1 MTDGTNTVGSRS
13 IDHPPLVEWLDPRR
27 KPPRHKLGLI
37 GLGFLAVLP
46 TLLTP
51 LQALTVA
58 SAYFMAMFAMSW
70 DAVSGYT
77 GQISLG
83 HGVFFTAGGYTS
95 TLLNLEFGVD
105 PLLTI
110 PIGVLAA
117 VLAGLLIGIPT
128 LRLRGPYFALVTLIA
143 PLILLRIFVVYSD
156 VLGGT
161 TGLTRPDQLFGLQAG
176 DAIVTYY
183 VAFGLFVVV
192 LVALLAVTRSD
203 AGAVFTAIRQSEEA
217 VSSAGLNP
225 AKFKIFAF
233 TLSAAVGGLAGAAFV
248 HLPIGSPTPSSLLT
262 LFVNVEIIIAAMIG
276 GVGTIVG
283 AAIGGMLLVL
293 LREILSNLA
302 VTVPVL
308 GVSLAEID
316 TIAFAI
322 VTIGI
327 VYYYPDGLLRSTIT
341 LGGRIRDRVASRS
354 NNQSLQSRQQPRKSA
369 ALSDE
374 TTDEADRKHGG
385 NGNER

>member
-13 IDHPPLVEWLDPRR
+13 IDHPALIEWLDPRT

-95 TLLNLEFGVD
+95 TLLNLEFGFD
-105 PLLTI
+105 PLVTI
-110 PIGVLAA
+110 PFGVLAA

-161 TGLTRPDQLFGLQAG
+161 TGLTRPDQLFGLEAS

-192 LVALLAVTRSD
+192 LGALLAVTRSD

-354 NNQSLQSRQQPRKSA
+354 NDQSLQSRQQPRESA

>member
-1 MTDGTNTVGSRS
+1 MTDRTNTERVRS
-13 IDHPPLVEWLDPRR
+13 IDRTTFFEWLDPRT
-27 KPPRHKLGLI
+27 KPARHKFGLI

-46 TLLTP
+46 TVLTP

-58 SAYFMAMFAMSW
+58 SAFFMALFAMSW

-95 TLLNLEFGVD
+95 TLLNLEFGLD

-110 PIGVLAA
+110 PLGVVVA

-156 VLGGT
+156 ILGGA
-161 TGLTRPDQLFGLQAG
+161 TGLPRPDQLFGLQAG

-192 LVALLAVTRSD
+192 LIVLLAVTRSD
-203 AGAVFTAIRQSEEA
+203 AGAVFTAIRQSEDA

-248 HLPIGSPTPSSLLT
+248 HLPVGSPTPSSLLT

-283 AAIGGMLLVL
+283 AAIGGMILVL
-293 LREILSNLA
+293 LREFLSNLA

-308 GVSLAEID
+308 GVSLAEVD
-316 TIAFAI
+316 TIVFAI

-341 LGGRIRDRVASRS
+341 LGRRIRAWGASKSNDRSR
-354 NNQSLQSRQQPRKSA
+354 LSRRQPRETA
-369 ALSDE
+369 ATSEE
-374 TTDEADRKHGG
+374 TVNEGNQKHGG